1 MGRELENARRHVY
14 LAIEALRPR
23 VPICPPHVATSQTQK
38 CVMSHVNFTISFILS
53 HTKYEKQGIKR
64 PTPRANTCSEQKYT
78 MSYKQMPYLTLQCH
92 PEVKMRHCHMSK
104 LILCTR
110 FDAKMQKISDNT

>member
-78 MSYKQMPYLTLQCH
+78 MSYKANALPHVAMSPRGENASLSH
-92 PEVKMRHCHMSK
+92 VK
-104 LILCTR
+104 INTTR